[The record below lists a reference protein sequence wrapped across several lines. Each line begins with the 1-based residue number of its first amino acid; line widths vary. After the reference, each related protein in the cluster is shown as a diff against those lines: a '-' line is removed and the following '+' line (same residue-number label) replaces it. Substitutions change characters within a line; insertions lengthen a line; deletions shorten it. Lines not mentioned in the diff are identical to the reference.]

1 MQVLQALKLNIFR
14 GKGGRQDEQGKQ
26 LGKKEEKVVAANAT
40 EAEGTGGEWEE
51 MKLREV
57 KVKIM
62 SSLVGMVR
70 TLSFTLSNSGSH
82 QRVLSR
88 GGT

>member
-1 MQVLQALKLNIFR
+1 MV
-14 GKGGRQDEQGKQ
+14 E
-26 LGKKEEKVVAANAT
+26 ANAT
-40 EAEGTGGEWEE
+40 EAEGTGGEREE

-70 TLSFTLSNSGSH
+70 TLSFMLSNTGSH
-82 QRVLSR
+82 
-88 GGT
+88 